1 MIRRFPSEYLMYT
14 EPKALPIT
22 RDLSFE
28 TRSLYRGLL
37 RASSYLPDSAA
48 RQYADARIK
57 ARFRVNCAKAKG
69 KADKKI
75 PGTLKTVGQSAT
87 KVAIT
92 SGKRAAAVG
101 KLDDF
106 TIQRLKKGRS
116 TKTLLENASNGDIEA
131 LVKVL
136 KFVYG
141 RQGERKRVLLQDL
154 LRPEDGSPGNTSA
167 IKRLVATGSPDKGY
181 WPDAKLYR
189 FIKDQQE
196 NQPPEVHKG
205 KIRNPRPKVPEE
217 NLWGRPLA
225 LRQRESFVRKW
236 WASTLERLLPPIPR
250 NEWERLRDL
259 AVGAVPLEEQPQR
272 RARAISLSLSLD
284 KETAKKMTNQQI
296 LKYFRMPAR
305 VPKPDIDR
313 VRFELDNGLVILPNA
328 TIEEVQSSRQELRD
342 RMLRKW
348 RDGTDEKKAR
358 KEIPAR
364 SMRRI
369 YASILSLTPTMEYNK
384 ITKTWDI
391 EWGRPKS
398 PANAGVITQASP
410 GDMELFEGIEKFDQ
424 NVTIEASRIQRPS
437 TVDGKEGAVGPP
449 KTTAS

>member
-1 MIRRFPSEYLMYT
+1 MYT
-14 EPKALPIT
+14 EPKAPPT
-22 RDLSFE
+22 ARDVSFE

-37 RASSYLPDSAA
+37 RATSYLPDSAA
-48 RQYADARIK
+48 RQYANARIK

-75 PGTLKTVGQSAT
+75 HGTSKKVGQSAT
-87 KVAIT
+87 KVANT
-92 SGKRAAAVG
+92 SGKRAAAEG
-101 KLDDF
+101 KLDAF

-116 TKTLLENASNGDIEA
+116 MKTMLESASNGDIDA

-154 LRPEDGSPGNTSA
+154 LRPENGSPGNTSA
-167 IKRLVATGSPDKGY
+167 IKRLIETGSPDKGY

-196 NQPPEVHKG
+196 NQPPEAHKG
-205 KIRNPRPKVPEE
+205 KIRNIRPKVPEE
-217 NLWGRPLA
+217 TLWGRPLA
-225 LRQRESFVRKW
+225 LRQRESVVRKW

-259 AVGAVPLEEQPQR
+259 AVGAVPLEEQPPR
-272 RARAISLSLSLD
+272 RVRGISLSLALD

-305 VPKPDIDR
+305 VPKPEIDR
-313 VRFELDNGLVILPNA
+313 VRFELDNGLVIPPDA

-348 RDGTDEKKAR
+348 RDGTEEKTDR

-369 YASILSLTPTMEYNK
+369 YASIWSLTPTMEYNK
-384 ITKTWDI
+384 INKTWDI
-391 EWGRPKS
+391 KWGRPKS
-398 PANAGVITQASP
+398 PANAGLISQASP
-410 GDMELFEGIEKFDQ
+410 RDMELFEGIEKFDP
-424 NVTIEASRIQRPS
+424 NVTTEASRSPRPS
-437 TVDGKEGAVGPP
+437 TVDGKEGTVEPP
-449 KTTAS
+449 LKAMAS